1 MPNVQ
6 HETIAVGDVEIVA
19 LLDVDVN
26 DEPIADAFP
35 GAPADEIL
43 AGKDRYPN
51 VYGADS
57 VWRLRVRVWLIRHPG
72 GLLLL
77 DTGVGPETSPAMAW
91 CPEPGTARAALAEI
105 GVEPDA
111 IDLVALSHAHDDHI
125 GGILDRDGAPAFPR
139 ARYLLQRA
147 DHAWRQ
153 QGSEGDEPISFARL
167 VAPLERAGAL
177 ELLDGDHRISELIE
191 LHHAP
196 GHTPGHQVLRIS
208 SGGSRALLS
217 ADTWNHPM
225 QLAHPD
231 WWAGSDDDQE
241 GSTATRRALL
251 AELLAEP
258 DTVVAPTH
266 FGEAFGRVFP
276 DPDGPAAW
284 HPSI

>member
-1 MPNVQ
+1 MP

-35 GAPADEIL
+35 GAPANAIL
-43 AGKDRYPN
+43 AGKGRYPN
-51 VYGADS
+51 VYGADD

-77 DTGVGPETSPAMAW
+77 DTGVGPETSPAMDW
-91 CPEPGTARAALAEI
+91 CPEPGSAPTALAEI

-111 IDLVALSHAHDDHI
+111 IDVVALSHAHDDHI

-147 DHAWRQ
+147 DHAWRHRWA
-153 QGSEGDEPISFARL
+153 EGDGPSPFERL

-196 GHTPGHQVLRIS
+196 GHTPGHQVLRIA

-231 WWAGSDDDQE
+231 WWAGSDDDHE

-251 AELLAEP
+251 EELLAEP

-266 FGEAFGRVFP
+266 FGEAFGHVSP
-276 DPDGPAAW
+276 DADGPAAW
-284 HPSI
+284 HPAI

>member
-1 MPNVQ
+1 VP
-6 HETIAVGDVEIVA
+6 HETIAVGDVEIVS

-35 GAPADEIL
+35 GAPANAIL

-51 VYGADS
+51 VYGDGDA
-57 VWRLRVRVWLIRHPG
+57 WRLRVRVWLIRHPG

-77 DTGVGPETSPAMAW
+77 DTGVGPETSPAMDW
-91 CPEPGTARAALAEI
+91 CPEPGAAPTALAEM

-111 IDLVALSHAHDDHI
+111 IDVVALSHAHDDHI
-125 GGILDRDGAPAFPR
+125 GGILDRNGTPAFLR
-139 ARYLLQRA
+139 ARHLLQRA
-147 DHAWRQ
+147 DHVWMRRSA
-153 QGSEGDEPISFARL
+153 EGDEPSSFERL

-177 ELLDGDHRISELIE
+177 ELVDGDHRISELIE

-196 GHTPGHQVLRIS
+196 GHTPGHQVLRIA

-231 WWAGSDDDQE
+231 WWAGSDDDHE
-241 GSTATRRALL
+241 RSTATRRALL
-251 AELLAEP
+251 EELLAEP

-266 FGEAFGRVFP
+266 FGEAFGHVSP
-276 DPDGPAAW
+276 EAGGPAAW
-284 HPSI
+284 HPAI